1 MDHLSLVLHPKPTKP
16 VTHLPSDSVETY
28 LCKCKQNIEAEVWS
42 LVCNSRQ
49 PVDVAHGSG
58 CIFSVS
64 KAGVRLPSDQLRFNL
79 LVVRGHLCLITRT
92 RADGGLVFEKGR
104 ALSTA
109 TFLVGYVKPYL
120 QEYAAIMGFI
130 SYSAVVPP
138 ILRDL
143 ALLSS
148 VRTPFAYDKR
158 PLSDAVPCNALQAQS
173 VLGLAHT
180 VEGIQGPP
188 GTGKS
193 STIFHIVHSA
203 MPLGMVAVVTC
214 VQNRAVDALAC
225 KFSAGVLPFLVLGS
239 PERLGDTAKQFALEG
254 RVDVVPSVAR
264 QRLVFERVGLVL
276 EFLHSARRKR
286 EAKRQFKCAGWRRW
300 WTLYARRPLMAD
312 LEAWSSRYEEE
323 ERVLGEARQAA
334 ADLIV
339 SDTTVLLC
347 TVDTLSRVGKLGSK
361 KRRLLIIDEAGT
373 VPEFKLPLAVS
384 LLGIE
389 AVIAVGDQCQLK
401 PFTHTGV
408 SNGFFHRLA
417 QLQPPSMLEEQFR
430 MHPAISGFVS
440 ASFYSNKLFTNP
452 SVADARC
459 AVPRAGIQWVDY
471 PDAHAETSQRGAV
484 CNPVELGLLKGFMQ
498 RVTATHLSRGTTV
511 MIITFYREQFH
522 LLMLLAE
529 RLGLVGTRLLQG
541 GTKTER
547 FFVHP
552 GFRICT
558 VDASQGSES
567 DVVVLSCVRCNPKHE
582 IGFLSQPNRACVA
595 FSRARE
601 RLIVLGSARTFAA
614 KGGVWGALVDAA
626 RKDGDVEF

>member
-1 MDHLSLVLHPKPTKP
+1 MDISLVLHPKPTKP
-16 VTHLPSDSVETY
+16 IIHLPSDSVETY
-28 LCKCKQNIEAEVWS
+28 LCKCKQNIEAEIWS

-49 PVDVAHGSG
+49 PADVSHGSG

-64 KAGVRLPSDQLRFNL
+64 KSGVRIPPDQLRFNL
-79 LVVRGHLCLITRT
+79 LVLCGHLCLITRT
-92 RADGGLVFEKGR
+92 RADGKLVYEKGR
-104 ALSTA
+104 RLVCSSST
-109 TFLVGYVKPYL
+109 TFLVGYVQPYI
-120 QEYAAIMGFI
+120 QEYAAIVGYI
-130 SYSAVVPP
+130 STPSIRPP

-143 ALLSS
+143 ALLS

-158 PLSDAVPCNALQAQS
+158 PLSDAVPCNALQGQS
-173 VLGLAHT
+173 VLGLAYT

-203 MPLGMVAVVTC
+203 MPLGMVAIVTC

-225 KFSAGVLPFLVLGS
+225 KFLAGMLPFLVLGS
-239 PERLGDTAKQFALEG
+239 PDRLGDTAKQFALES
-254 RVDVVPSVAR
+254 RVEMASSVVKE
-264 QRLVFERVGLVL
+264 RLVFERVGLVL
-276 EFLHSARRKR
+276 EYLHSARRKR

-300 WTLYARRPLMAD
+300 WTLYSRQPLMED
-312 LEAWSSRYEEE
+312 LEGWSSRYEEV
-323 ERVLGEARQAA
+323 ERGLSEARQVAA
-334 ADLIV
+334 ELIV
-339 SDTTVLLC
+339 SGTTVLLC
-347 TVDTLSRVGKLGSK
+347 TVDTLSRVGKLQTKS

-373 VPEFKLPLAVS
+373 VPEFKLPLAVA
-384 LLGIE
+384 LGVE

-417 QLQPPSMLEEQFR
+417 QIQPPSMLEEQFR
-430 MHPAISGFVS
+430 MHPKISGFVS

-614 KGGVWGALVDAA
+614 KGGVWGSLVDAA
-626 RKDGDVEF
+626 RKDVEF